1 MREPPLISMART
13 IFLNRGFLGNALAVS
28 SGFFFFAALSCCH
41 ILLPY
46 IESNKPGDYD
56 RLRSPRDPRNRSFV
70 DINSANNDTLRSSI
84 TERISY
90 QLFD

>member
-1 MREPPLISMART
+1 
-13 IFLNRGFLGNALAVS
+13 
-28 SGFFFFAALSCCH
+28 
-41 ILLPY
+41 LLPY